1 MWWRGWRFHRGLV
14 QNPHQHK
21 KDALAIVRWDIWM
34 SPTVAEYTDL
44 NFWRWCWIPHLMSPS
59 RPKKRPGRWASSP
72 AASLPLCG
80 LLWVVSRVGQL
91 KGGERVPW
99 MGGFSSPSSQD
110 AQPSEGALCL
120 CLDLPALPLRSAE
133 PGGAPWVD
141 SFVTNSWTGT
151 YLLREGWYSTILFLI
166 QNWIRVDRKRKTN
179 TLLDTIGEKKGVL

>member
-80 LLWVVSRVGQL
+80 LLWVVSQVGQL
-91 KGGERVPW
+91 KGGERVLW

-110 AQPSEGALCL
+110 AQPSEGAVSLPRPACL
-120 CLDLPALPLRSAE
+120 AFTVCRARRGSLSWQFCHKLLNWYPSAQ
-133 PGGAPWVD
+133 GGVIAP
-141 SFVTNSWTGT
+141 SCFSSRTGS
-151 YLLREGWYSTILFLI
+151 G
-166 QNWIRVDRKRKTN
+166 
-179 TLLDTIGEKKGVL
+179 